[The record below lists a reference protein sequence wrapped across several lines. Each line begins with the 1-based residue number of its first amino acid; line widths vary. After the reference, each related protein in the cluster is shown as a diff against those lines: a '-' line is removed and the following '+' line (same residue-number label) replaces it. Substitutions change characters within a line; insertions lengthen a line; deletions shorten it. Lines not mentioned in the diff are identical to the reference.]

1 MLAKITV
8 ADYMTT
14 RVVSSGINAE
24 SSLVDLA
31 EHFQTSS
38 IRTFP
43 VFQAGERALLSLK

>member
-14 RVVSSGINAE
+14 RMVSSRINAE
-24 SSLVDLA
+24 SSLVALA
-31 EHFQTSS
+31 ENFQTSS

-43 VFQAGERALLSLK
+43 VFQADERALVSLK